1 MNKSIV
7 KRIREIEWKNSPEK
21 IVMVHMWT
29 PDGKD
34 GSTEGGQIHIK
45 ASNRGEH
52 LE

>member
-7 KRIREIEWKNSPEK
+7 KRIREIEWENSPEK
-21 IVMVHMWT
+21 IIVVCMWT
-29 PDGKD
+29 PDGKGD
-34 GSTEGGQIHIK
+34 PTEGGRIHIK